1 MMFSTSMLPPIGVSL
16 WYQDDSPM
24 PFVMSFLLTFLT
36 GLFIWW
42 PFRHANKELKT
53 REGFFIVALFW
64 SVVCLYGALPFMLS
78 AAPHESLTDAVFEA
92 VSGFTTTGSTVING
106 IDFLSHAIRYYR
118 QQLQLIGGM
127 GIIVLAV
134 AILPMLGIGGMQLY
148 RAETP
153 GPVKD
158 TKLTPRI
165 TETAKTLWLIYV
177 GLIVL
182 CCLSYWAAGMTLFEA
197 IGESF
202 ATVSTGG
209 FSLHDSSFA
218 YYDSPLI
225 EIIAIIFMLLGAIN
239 FGLHFVA
246 VKEGTLKHYV
256 KDVETKT
263 FLIMMLVSS
272 VIVLIVLLASA
283 YFPDPFRSVTK
294 VIFNVISIATTTG
307 YLATPVA
314 VWPLFLPY
322 FIFILAMIG
331 GCGGSTTGGIKVMR
345 MMLLQKQGAREM
357 NRLIHPNAVFPIKF
371 GDHVLSN
378 HILDATFGFTSIYI
392 GLFILLF
399 LLLMATGLDLTTAFG
414 SLVACLANSGQGLG
428 DATNNFSGLNVFSK
442 WILIFAMLLGRLE
455 VFSILILFTPGFW
468 RK

>member
-1 MMFSTSMLPPIGVSL
+1 MIPPIAVSL

-24 PFVMSFLLTFLT
+24 PFIIAFLLTFFT

-42 PFRHANKELKT
+42 PFRNTTNKDLKT

-64 SVVCLYGALPFMLS
+64 SVICLYGALPFMLS
-78 AAPHESLTDAVFEA
+78 AAPHESLTDAVFES
-92 VSGFTTTGSTVING
+92 VSGFTTTGSTVTNG
-106 IDFLSHAIRYYR
+106 VDFLPHAIRYYR

-158 TKLTPRI
+158 SKLTPRI

-202 ATVSTGG
+202 ATVATGG
-209 FSLHDSSFA
+209 FSMHDSSFA
-218 YYDSPLI
+218 YYDNPLI
-225 EIIAIIFMLLGAIN
+225 EVIAVVFMLLGSIN
-239 FGLHFVA
+239 FALHFVA
-246 VKEGTLKHYV
+246 VREGTFKHYL

-263 FLIMMLVSS
+263 FLMMMFVSS
-272 VIVLIVLLASA
+272 IIALTFLLVSA
-283 YFPDPFRSVTK
+283 YFPDPLRSVTK

-307 YLATPVA
+307 YLAAPVA
-314 VWPLFLPY
+314 AWPLFLPY
-322 FIFILAMIG
+322 FVFILAMIG
-331 GCGGSTTGGIKVMR
+331 GCGGSTSGGIKTMR
-345 MMLLQKQGAREM
+345 MMLLHKQGAREM
-357 NRLIHPNAVFPIKF
+357 NRLIHPNAVIPIKF
-371 GDHVLSN
+371 GEHVLPN
-378 HILDATFGFTSIYI
+378 HILEATWGFVSIYL

-399 LLLMATGLDLTTAFG
+399 LLLMASGLDISTAFG
-414 SLVACLANSGQGLG
+414 SLVACFANSGQGLG
-428 DATNNFSGLNVFSK
+428 DTANNFSGLDMFSK
-442 WILIFAMLLGRLE
+442 WLLIFAMLLGRLE
-455 VFSILILFTPGFW
+455 IFSILILFTPGFW